1 MFSLSDLE
9 PIINSIAD
17 PIFVKDRQHRWVLLN
32 GAYCKFM
39 SVTLEEVI
47 GKSDYDFFP
56 QAEADV
62 FWAKDELV
70 FETGTENINDESFT
84 DRSGVTHSITT
95 KKSLYVSRT
104 GEKFIVGCIRD
115 LTDLRRTQQEL
126 EHARDRLEA
135 VVCERTSELA
145 AANEALRQQIAE
157 NERTADQLRQSQK
170 MEAIGRL
177 AGGIAHDFNNLLNII
192 IGYSALLENRPDA
205 DANLREGAGQITM
218 AAEKAALLTRQL
230 LAFSRKQVL
239 QPEVLN
245 LNDVLVNMGKMLGSS
260 IGEDIALRILPG
272 AVLGCVRADRGQIE
286 QVIMNLAINARD
298 AMQLGGTLT
307 IETSNA
313 EFTDERREEDELG
326 PGQYVLLTVSDT
338 GNGMTPETQAHIF
351 EPFFTTKGPGKGTGL
366 GLATVYGIVRQTSGH
381 IQVHSQIGQGTTLK
395 IYLPRVMETVSE
407 HACAQPLVGKPQGS
421 GTILLVED
429 QENLRGLF
437 RDVLRGSGY
446 TVLDANCGKTAIEIA
461 RFHANRIDL
470 LLTDIVMPRMRGWE
484 LASRLFVLRPE
495 MKVLYMSGHTDTD
508 LLKEGAL
515 MSGDAL
521 LEKPFRPEVLLLK
534 VHDML
539 SQGTNNRNAKVG

>member
-1 MFSLSDLE
+1 MFNLSDLE

-32 GAYCKFM
+32 GTYCKFM

-84 DRSGVTHSITT
+84 DRIGVTHSITT
-95 KKSLYVSRT
+95 KKSLYVSET

-157 NERTADQLRQSQK
+157 NEHTADQLRQSQK

-245 LNDVLVNMGKMLGSS
+245 LND
-260 IGEDIALRILPG
+260 
-272 AVLGCVRADRGQIE
+272 
-286 QVIMNLAINARD
+286 
-298 AMQLGGTLT
+298 
-307 IETSNA
+307 
-313 EFTDERREEDELG
+313 
-326 PGQYVLLTVSDT
+326 
-338 GNGMTPETQAHIF
+338 
-351 EPFFTTKGPGKGTGL
+351 
-366 GLATVYGIVRQTSGH
+366 
-381 IQVHSQIGQGTTLK
+381 
-395 IYLPRVMETVSE
+395 
-407 HACAQPLVGKPQGS
+407 
-421 GTILLVED
+421 
-429 QENLRGLF
+429 
-437 RDVLRGSGY
+437 
-446 TVLDANCGKTAIEIA
+446 
-461 RFHANRIDL
+461 
-470 LLTDIVMPRMRGWE
+470 
-484 LASRLFVLRPE
+484 
-495 MKVLYMSGHTDTD
+495 
-508 LLKEGAL
+508 
-515 MSGDAL
+515 
-521 LEKPFRPEVLLLK
+521 
-534 VHDML
+534 
-539 SQGTNNRNAKVG
+539 